1 MILEKIT
8 LEYISDRDL
17 YQSYMP
23 FMKNG
28 GLFIRTTEHFE
39 LATEVTLMVTLP
51 DSLEASEI
59 KGKVSWITPIG
70 AQNGTPAGI
79 GVSFIE
85 DPDNIRNQID
95 KSIGRLLNS
104 SEPTLSM

>member
-1 MILEKIT
+1 MILENIT

-28 GLFIRTTEHFE
+28 GLFIRTTEN
-39 LATEVTLMVTLP
+39 LDLGTDVNLTVTLP
-51 DSLEASEI
+51 DSLEPSEI
-59 KGKVSWITPIG
+59 KGVVSWITPIG

-79 GVSFIE
+79 GVSFTE

-104 SEPTLSM
+104 SDPTLSM